1 MRPSVCPIDRQQQRR
16 VAGLLVSATL
26 AGDIDRQQASAH
38 SNNGAAARRSAAN
51 AASVVLTGA
60 MLHIA
65 FIVTHA
71 YLLL

>member
-1 MRPSVCPIDRQQQRR
+1 MRPSVCP
-16 VAGLLVSATL
+16 
-26 AGDIDRQQASAH
+26 IDRQQASAH

-51 AASVVLTGA
+51 TASVVLTGD